1 MDDFFGFIIF
11 GVFIYFCRFMTKS
24 VVFTTKNAVFCVFCI
39 LYVVFVRRLS
49 GGESEK
55 HINELVGDVLIGFA
69 VFVQ

>member
-1 MDDFFGFIIF
+1 
-11 GVFIYFCRFMTKS
+11 MTKS

-55 HINELVGDVLIGFA
+55 HINELVGDVLIGFF